1 MKRHA
6 GSEEVL
12 ASSTRCLSSMVTNP
26 EYASALLKSGAMA
39 SMVESVI
46 QNPEAEKVGLT
57 RGVVLPACLPR
68 GLALLRCRCTRSG
81 VVVFCLPATVFC

>member
-1 MKRHA
+1 MDSVPERGPLFTAPTAPSRSSQVLRRHA

-46 QNPEAEKVGLT
+46 QNPDAEKV
-57 RGVVLPACLPR
+57 CL
-68 GLALLRCRCTRSG
+68 L
-81 VVVFCLPATVFC
+81 

>member
-1 MKRHA
+1 MAPLFTASLSLSRPPPVHCPSRSPQVLKRHA

-46 QNPEAEKVGLT
+46 QNPDAEKV
-57 RGVVLPACLPR
+57 CL
-68 GLALLRCRCTRSG
+68 LYYTIL
-81 VVVFCLPATVFC
+81 